1 MGKIYLGATLFCFTK
16 EYINGTFNFE
26 DCVRKAA
33 ECGVEGYEIVAT
45 QMIPSYP
52 HIRICL

>member
-16 EYINGTFNFE
+16 EYANGTFSFE

-33 ECGVEGYEIVAT
+33 ECGVEA
-45 QMIPSYP
+45 
-52 HIRICL
+52 